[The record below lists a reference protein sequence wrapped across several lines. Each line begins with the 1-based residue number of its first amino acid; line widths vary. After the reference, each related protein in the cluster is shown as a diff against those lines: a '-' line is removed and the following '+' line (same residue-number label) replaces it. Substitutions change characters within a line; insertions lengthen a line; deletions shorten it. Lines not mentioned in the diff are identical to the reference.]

1 MGNLNLSM
9 STNPQFL
16 DDLTPDQVAA
26 FKERALQN
34 QRLSLLRG
42 AGIDSMTNNAL
53 SMWADV
59 PEEADLPQLELSSE
73 GARLGP
79 VIAEGDSWFD
89 YFPGI
94 DLIDQLRTL
103 GYVFDKNYA
112 KAGDTLENMIYGSKY
127 DTLTYGRLSPG
138 LTEVLKRLETAKHKI
153 FFFSAGGNDVAGDG
167 FAQFLNHK
175 DSGLPPFRES
185 HAKAVITQIF
195 KKYLIDLV
203 DKVSNVSPATLIV
216 MHGYGY
222 TIPTGKAVINA
233 GPLRFAGPW
242 LRPALTEKGIIDQA
256 EQQGIVFRVIDM
268 YNETLLAVA
277 AEKPSFKYVDLR
289 GLIDPKKDW
298 VNELHLRNSAYY
310 RVAQHIHSEVIS
322 LF

>member
-1 MGNLNLSM
+1 MSKRNLSM

-34 QRLSLLRG
+34 QRSSLLRG
-42 AGIDSMTNNAL
+42 AGIDSMTNSAL

-59 PEEADLPQLELSSE
+59 PEEADFPQLELSSE
-73 GARLGP
+73 GAKFGP

-94 DLIDQLRTL
+94 DVIDQLRTL

-112 KAGDTLENMIYGSKY
+112 KAGDTLENMIYGSRY
-127 DTLTYGRLSPG
+127 DTLTYARLSPS
-138 LTEVLKRLETAKHKI
+138 LTEVLKRLESTKHKI
-153 FFFSAGGNDVAGDG
+153 FFFSAGGNDVAGEG

-185 HAKAVITQIF
+185 HAEIVISQIF

-203 DKVSNVSPATLIV
+203 DKVSSVSPTTV
-216 MHGYGY
+216 VMMHGYGY
-222 TIPTGKAVINA
+222 TIPTGKAVISA
-233 GPLRFAGPW
+233 GPLRFFGPW
-242 LRPALTEKGIIDQA
+242 LRPALTEKGIIDQT
-256 EQQGIVFRVIDM
+256 EQQDIVFRVIDM

-289 GLIDPKKDW
+289 GLIDSKKDW

-310 RVAQHIHSEVIS
+310 RVAQHIHSEVMS